1 MKKIKI
7 TLPNEPRLP
16 QSTRSTQVHKDVND
30 YNRNLEKEEVAK
42 ELEDSEWVRE
52 SLQSLS
58 ESRLWKDT
66 ERPSNFHPC
75 Q

>member
-16 QSTRSTQVHKDVND
+16 RSTRGVQVHKDVND

-42 ELEDSEWVRE
+42 ELEDSE
-52 SLQSLS
+52 
-58 ESRLWKDT
+58 
-66 ERPSNFHPC
+66 
-75 Q
+75 